1 MAKVDKY
8 SMEKKKLGSV
18 ELPDSIFS
26 AKINEGLIHQ
36 AVCIYLANARQGNAS
51 TKTRAEVR
59 GGGKRPY
66 RQKGTGMAR
75 HGSIRSPIFVGGGA
89 TFGPRPRSWTM
100 VMPKKQKKQALKSA
114 LALKNSTGNLFV
126 VDKWLSDSGKT
137 KEMAKIFKN
146 WEMKSGLVVTDK
158 TDAKTLRSVRN
169 VPNVKITEGKNL
181 NVYDLVRY
189 DHLIMTEA
197 AVNSLS
203 ERFV

>member
-1 MAKVDKY
+1 
-8 SMEKKKLGSV
+8 
-18 ELPDSIFS
+18 
-26 AKINEGLIHQ
+26 
-36 AVCIYLANARQGNAS
+36 
-51 TKTRAEVR
+51 
-59 GGGKRPY
+59 
-66 RQKGTGMAR
+66 
-75 HGSIRSPIFVGGGA
+75 
-89 TFGPRPRSWTM
+89 
-100 VMPKKQKKQALKSA
+100 
-114 LALKNSTGNLFV
+114 
-126 VDKWLSDSGKT
+126 
-137 KEMAKIFKN
+137 MAKIFKN